1 MISLM
6 QYIKMGF
13 QPFKALFTAPVLVYF
28 YCGAG
33 CFLQVK
39 IPQFCKDF
47 SLSTG
52 GEIFTCK
59 KHLF

>member
-1 MISLM
+1 M
-6 QYIKMGF
+6 Q
-13 QPFKALFTAPVLVYF
+13 
-28 YCGAG
+28 

-59 KHLF
+59 KQPAHNKNKPALVL